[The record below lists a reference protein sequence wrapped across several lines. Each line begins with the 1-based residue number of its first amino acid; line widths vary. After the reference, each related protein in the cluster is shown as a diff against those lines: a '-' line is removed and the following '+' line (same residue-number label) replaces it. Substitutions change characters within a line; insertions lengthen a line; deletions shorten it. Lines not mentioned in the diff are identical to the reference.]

1 MNGGEFSSSL
11 PVNNV
16 ADVLTQV
23 KQISE
28 GKDKKPLVIC
38 AKAKSPHVQVKKL
51 KKFTV
56 ENTQKIQKVF
66 TKNKKN

>member
-1 MNGGEFSSSL
+1 MNGGEFASSL

-56 ENTQKIQKVF
+56 ENTQGIQ
-66 TKNKKN
+66 